1 MVRSAAAAQR
11 RCCVRQIQ
19 WQGHRSPAAK
29 NGRAY
34 FTWVAVVLH
43 RQPFFWPMGSIF
55 NVWPARSLAQ
65 LTRVTAVL
73 VTATRR
79 RLLLPA
85 HVGWHG
91 YCRAHI
97 HRHHRLRRSDISHA
111 SAGGV
116 DSLRAAPV
124 QPAQASAVMLG
135 RGGVRARM
143 EHG

>member
-1 MVRSAAAAQR
+1 
-11 RCCVRQIQ
+11 
-19 WQGHRSPAAK
+19 
-29 NGRAY
+29 
-34 FTWVAVVLH
+34 
-43 RQPFFWPMGSIF
+43 MGSIF
-55 NVWPARSLAQ
+55 NVWRARSLTQ
-65 LTRVTAVL
+65 LARVTAVP

-124 QPAQASAVMLG
+124 QPAQASAVTLG
-135 RGGVRARM
+135 RGGERARM